1 MNPIS
6 AEVVEK
12 TWKRV
17 AGTSLQEVPETIDR
31 MTKEQPLILAYLL
44 AVGHDIFNQ
53 DERELLF
60 FLGMVIWQIMSQG
73 TTRLPKITEK
83 TIDEVEESNLKMLE
97 YLEGESETG
106 FVESVEGMLENY
118 NQREV
123 LGYVMEAL
131 MEEPEEGCLIR
142 EENKGLMM
150 IYLKTVLDCFDR

>member
-1 MNPIS
+1 MNPIP

-31 MTKEQPLILAYLL
+31 MTKEQPVILAYLL

-83 TIDEVEESNLKMLE
+83 TIDEVEESNFKMLE

>member
-1 MNPIS
+1 MNPIP